1 VFRPLAF
8 NIGLRYASSRR
19 SFVSFISIVAIAG
32 LVLSVAVLL
41 LVTAVMN
48 GFEREMRERILGLVP
63 HAQLRGRL
71 TDSDA
76 NSIVAKVSKVDG
88 VRGAARYVEAAGLL
102 AAHGAVAGVVF
113 HGMDPAEFHTVSDLS
128 KFVIAGS
135 MSRLQTGSF
144 GVVIG
149 RSLATRLGV
158 TVGDSVMAVL
168 PDGAVTVVGLI
179 PRQKRLEVVAVF
191 DTSSEL
197 DTRGVYIELHDA
209 QRLFRLRGTI
219 QGVDMRLSDVFAASA
234 ITAAAVARVGDDVVY
249 PVTWMRTQ
257 GNLYRAI
264 GFQRAMMF
272 LLLSLLV
279 AVAAFNL
286 VSALIMVVNQRRG
299 DVAVLRTLG
308 GEGRTIVGAF
318 VTLGAVIGVVGV
330 ALGVALG
337 TLAAVLVEDGYR
349 WLESEFGLNLMS
361 QYFITYLP
369 SELRLADVTL
379 VAGTALTLCFL
390 STLYPAWRAAALKPA
405 EVLRH
410 E

>member
-1 VFRPLAF
+1 MFRPLPL
-8 NIGLRYASSRR
+8 NIGLRYATSRR

-48 GFEREMRERILGLVP
+48 GFEREMRDRILALVP
-63 HAQLRGRL
+63 HAQLRGRIA
-71 TDSDA
+71 DA
-76 NSIVAKVSKVDG
+76 DIDPLARIALSIDGVDG
-88 VRGAARYVEAAGLL
+88 VAPYVEGSGLIAANGRS
-102 AAHGAVAGVVF
+102 AGVAFTGV
-113 HGMDPAEFHTVSDLS
+113 DPARFETVSDLGN
-128 KFVIAGS
+128 FMVAG
-135 MSRLQTGSF
+135 RLDALQRGAF
-144 GVVIG
+144 GVVVG

-168 PDGAVTVVGLI
+168 PDGAVTIVGLI
-179 PRQKRLEVVAVF
+179 PRQKRMRVVGVF
-191 DTSSEL
+191 DTQSEL
-197 DTRGVYIELHDA
+197 DARGVYIQFGDA
-209 QRLFRLRGTI
+209 QRLFRFKGSAQGFILR
-219 QGVDMRLSDVFAASA
+219 VSDVFAASDVAANVVDA
-234 ITAAAVARVGDDVVY
+234 IGDQRLY
-249 PVTWMRTQ
+249 PVSWMRSH

-308 GEGRTIVGAF
+308 GGGRTIIGAF
-318 VTLGAVIGVVGV
+318 LTLGAIIGVIGVTAGIT
-330 ALGVALG
+330 LGVLGALM
-337 TLAAVLVEDGYR
+337 VEDGYR
-349 WLESEFGLNLMS
+349 WLESEFAMNLMS
-361 QYFITYLP
+361 QYFISYLP
-369 SELRLADVTL
+369 AELRITDVVVVTS
-379 VAGTALTLCFL
+379 VALFLSFL
-390 STLYPAWRAAALKPA
+390 STLYPAWRAAGLKPA